1 MIKTK
6 FDSIKQRSKML
17 LFLLHYMFKINIFLI
32 EIQKHNLVNQEKK
45 KKLQPQTIS
54 RDINENA
61 MYLLTHDQHAFFF
74 LLYCM

>member
-45 KKLQPQTIS
+45 KKTSTANHLQRHQ
-54 RDINENA
+54 
-61 MYLLTHDQHAFFF
+61 
-74 LLYCM
+74 